1 MQTRLSANQSARAR
15 YLNYFINMFSYKGL
29 RCNKY
34 ERKNITYKYV
44 SHWICKKGISA
55 EIHESLVRA

>member
-1 MQTRLSANQSARAR
+1 MQTRLSANQSEPAR

-34 ERKNITYKYV
+34 ERKNIRYKYV
-44 SHWICKKGISA
+44 SKAG
-55 EIHESLVRA
+55 HEKL